1 MSRPRT
7 AWMNRLAHDLR
18 GPLSPMQ
25 TAVFLLRDDRVE
37 PPERTELLDI
47 VDRQTRRL
55 GGMID
60 EIGDWVRA
68 EQGRLISRREDI
80 EVAMLLDEIAPRLG
94 GAAPQVRFAPGTEA
108 SQLNGDALRL
118 GQLLRTVLGFR
129 FKRGEQ
135 APAQVEVEP
144 GGLGRVRLRRRLDC
158 PYQARDQA
166 GILLEEPLPE
176 PLDEGL
182 GLGLLVARAI
192 AEAHDGQLRAHAPDG
207 DTIELIL
214 ELPLAGKSPG

>member
-1 MSRPRT
+1 MSGART

-25 TAVFLLRDDRVE
+25 TAVFLLRDERVE
-37 PPERTELLDI
+37 PRERTELLDI

-68 EQGRLISRREDI
+68 EQGRLISRREDV
-80 EVAMLLDEIAPRLG
+80 ELAMLLDEIAPRLG
-94 GAAPQVRFAPGTEA
+94 SAAPQVRFAPGTEA
-108 SQLNGDALRL
+108 LQLNGDVLRL

-129 FKRGEQ
+129 IKRGEQ
-135 APAQVEVEP
+135 APTQVEVEP
-144 GGLGRVRLRRRLDC
+144 GKPGHVRLRRRLDC

-166 GILLEEPLPE
+166 GTLFEQALPD
-176 PLDEGL
+176 PSDEGL

-192 AEAHDGQLRAHAPDG
+192 AEAHHGELRAHAPDG
-207 DTIELIL
+207 DTIELIM
-214 ELPLAGKSPG
+214 ELPLAAS